1 MTTFLRPILFVI
13 FGMLLIMQIFVCV
26 QGARL
31 GSDGR
36 ADFRQFYTAGYMV
49 RSGHANQIYDY
60 DTEKDFQDKVVG
72 PGSSFPFNHLAYE
85 ALLYVPFSYL
95 EYRTAYFAY
104 LALNL
109 VCLALAAWR
118 FKPLLPGLTA
128 FAPWMPYA
136 LFVCF
141 LPVSLTLVLAQDSI
155 LLLALMIAAF
165 VAITEGHE
173 ARSGIF
179 LGLGIFKFQYLI
191 PMALLFLLWRRWR
204 VFSGLFFSGVA
215 LMGLSVWIVGV
226 SATRAL
232 AQTLFIMSTRL
243 SSDSERLK
251 YGTFPDHMPN
261 MRGLIYAL
269 GLHFSAS
276 QGHVAVVT
284 VLCSAAVIAVA
295 ARMKPSFSLAV
306 TVASLLSYHC
316 LMHDATLLIIPIGM
330 ALAWSVPRGNLAATS
345 AALTVLVLPAVLFRF
360 LESLYFW
367 MAIPILALLWIGR
380 LDTLDPPR
388 LSDSA

>member
-1 MTTFLRPILFVI
+1 
-13 FGMLLIMQIFVCV
+13 
-26 QGARL
+26 
-31 GSDGR
+31 
-36 ADFRQFYTAGYMV
+36 
-49 RSGHANQIYDY
+49 
-60 DTEKDFQDKVVG
+60 
-72 PGSSFPFNHLAYE
+72 
-85 ALLYVPFSYL
+85 
-95 EYRTAYFAY
+95 
-104 LALNL
+104 
-109 VCLALAAWR
+109 
-118 FKPLLPGLTA
+118 
-128 FAPWMPYA
+128 
-136 LFVCF
+136 
-141 LPVSLTLVLAQDSI
+141 
-155 LLLALMIAAF
+155 
-165 VAITEGHE
+165 
-173 ARSGIF
+173 
-179 LGLGIFKFQYLI
+179 
-191 PMALLFLLWRRWR
+191 
-204 VFSGLFFSGVA
+204 
-215 LMGLSVWIVGV
+215 
-226 SATRAL
+226 
-232 AQTLFIMSTRL
+232 MSTRL

-269 GLHFSAS
+269 GRHFSAS